1 MLLSFKITKQIISRT
16 DREKPVAD
24 SKNYLRAAFDLPS
37 DWEGA
42 VTAVFKY
49 KKQETDKGDTYE
61 QILDSD
67 ATCAVPWE
75 VIQAPGFF
83 VSCFCGNLITANKV
97 SVPVIP
103 SGYEEGKTPA
113 PPTPSIPTAP
123 SSAPAPNWSSCT
135 ARR

>member
-24 SKNYLRAAFDLPS
+24 SKNYLRAAFDLPA
-37 DWEGA
+37 DWEGV

-67 ATCAVPWE
+67 GTCAVSLP
-75 VIQAPGFF
+75 
-83 VSCFCGNLITANKV
+83 
-97 SVPVIP
+97 
-103 SGYEEGKTPA
+103 
-113 PPTPSIPTAP
+113 
-123 SSAPAPNWSSCT
+123 
-135 ARR
+135 